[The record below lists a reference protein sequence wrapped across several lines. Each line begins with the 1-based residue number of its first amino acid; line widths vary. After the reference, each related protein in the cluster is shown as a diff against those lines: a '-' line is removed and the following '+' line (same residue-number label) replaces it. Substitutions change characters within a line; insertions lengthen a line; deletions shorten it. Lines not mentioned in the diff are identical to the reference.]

1 MQSDSVM
8 IYQVNDHR
16 KESPMQKRVIL
27 VIIVAFILASSLA
40 SALSEDAGFSYI
52 PMLVRPGKLERIS
65 FIAPSSGSAV
75 ISLTDGQGQTIAI
88 LKSALPV
95 EQGVNNLVL
104 DGYDENGLALSPGS
118 YRISLAVGSAVA
130 TGELQIG
137 IPSPQITNITA
148 SRSEITQGDVLALT
162 VTGNMT
168 GTLSVIAFSDN
179 VDSIVIFTGPANA
192 EATSLTWNTASG
204 QPLPAGRYALQ
215 FILTDETGFSSNAR
229 QIYISVSQPQSAAST
244 PKPSGAPESPAARI
258 LVPTL
263 ENVLDDTHQNDY
275 WTLPIGVMDEDA
287 IWKVMIA
294 PITVVSGNSQTETYK
309 LRSTP
314 VDNEGKS
321 NIIGEIT
328 FESQGV
334 HILETR
340 DDGWTLIEAFNSSYG
355 PKCASR
361 RGFGNTD
368 ELIRGYVRTALL
380 KVISPKTD
388 YGILID
394 KLTQRM
400 YIFKEGILFSELGI
414 STGFPTEAQPWNE
427 TPTGEYLMVSRVGD
441 FMAGNLVC
449 AMGMRINGGSL
460 MHEVPYILNEATNFK
475 DYSYTEK
482 YLGEKASHGC
492 IRVQRKKNSEGLNME
507 WLWKNIK
514 VNTKVLVWDDCPGR
528 FLSYPID
535 SLDLYFNPNN
545 GQYYH
550 SDQNCSGVRD
560 KYLPLKGHFTYAE
573 LDNEPYSRLIACPSC
588 NPPAR
593 KAQIDIINSQ
603 NGY

>member
-1 MQSDSVM
+1 
-8 IYQVNDHR
+8 
-16 KESPMQKRVIL
+16 MQKRTIL
-27 VIIVAFILASSLA
+27 ILAAAIFLASSIA
-40 SALSEDAGFSYI
+40 YALGEDAGFSYI
-52 PMLVRPGKLERIS
+52 PSLVRPGKLERIS
-65 FIAPSSGSAV
+65 FYAPSSGSAE

-95 EQGVNNLVL
+95 EQGVNNLVF
-104 DGYDENGLALSPGS
+104 DGYDEKGLALSPGN
-118 YRISLAVGSAVA
+118 YRISLSIGSTAA
-130 TGELQIG
+130 TGELEIG
-137 IPSPQITNITA
+137 MPSPQITNVTA
-148 SRSEITQGDVLALT
+148 SRAEIAQGDVLALN
-162 VTGNMT
+162 VTGNMP
-168 GTLSVIAFSDN
+168 GTLSAVAFSDIS
-179 VDSIVIFTGPANA
+179 DSIIVYEGPVNA
-192 EATSLTWNTASG
+192 EATSLSWNTASG
-204 QPLPAGRYALQ
+204 QPLPTGRYALQ
-215 FILTDETGFSSNAR
+215 FTLTDATGFSSNAR
-229 QIYISVSQPQSAAST
+229 QIYISVTEAQPAASVIEPSAA
-244 PKPSGAPESPAARI
+244 PASPTAHL
-258 LVPTL
+258 LVPTQ
-263 ENVLDDTHQNDY
+263 ENVLSDTHQADY

-287 IWKVMIA
+287 IWKVMTA

-314 VDNEGKS
+314 VDNKGKS

-334 HILETR
+334 HVLETC

-361 RGFGNTD
+361 RGYGSTD
-368 ELIRGYVRTALL
+368 ELIRGYVRTSFL
-380 KVISPKTD
+380 KVILPKTD

-400 YIFKEGILFSELGI
+400 YIFKEGKLFSELGI

-528 FLSYPID
+528 FLSYPD
-535 SLDLYFNPNN
+535 VSLDLYFNPNN

-573 LDNEPYSRLIACPSC
+573 LDNNPYSRLVACPSC
-588 NPPAR
+588 NPPVR
-593 KAQIDIINSQ
+593 KAQIDIINSE